1 MQIGKLK
8 VENNKILE
16 SYEAHG
22 FSNKTKMLDYAL
34 DLLREK
40 IKREQ
45 RRSVREEMLNQYAK
59 SSPENHFSEIEGE
72 DFE

>member
-1 MQIGKLK
+1 MQTGKLK
-8 VENNKILE
+8 IENDKMLE
-16 SYEAHG
+16 SYEVYG

-40 IKREQ
+40 MKKQQ
-45 RRSVREEMLNQYAK
+45 RRSVREEMLDLYAK
-59 SSPENHFSEIEGE
+59 SSPENYFAEIDGE